1 MYFNLSF
8 LNTHVWYDLNV
19 IPLLSVLCVAITVP
33 GVQTFILYDFP
44 DLLRITLVQITQQN
58 CGKSTTTF
66 PDYMDIKK
74 VPGQRIF
81 IFPSW
86 HLLMYS
92 ILYSGRHIATSKNP
106 TRYPNKRLTHK
117 PTITKIPPI
126 RFRREN
132 TCERTISIN
141 MPVNTCPTNK
151 NSDR

>member
-1 MYFNLSF
+1 MEN
-8 LNTHVWYDLNV
+8 YDWSVTTLTPNV
-19 IPLLSVLCVAITVP
+19 NITVNKAE
-33 GVQTFILYDFP
+33 
-44 DLLRITLVQITQQN
+44 TLTVSDQPAVN
-58 CGKSTTTF
+58 VKAGNA
-66 PDYMDIKK
+66 
-74 VPGQRIF
+74 PGQWSF